1 MIVALAQEG
10 RDYQKILPTYLFVII
25 MMLAGEGIADSIK
38 HAFIGNENNIYC
50 IYVNTN
56 SSLIGKF
63 NNISASVYK
72 DFTRV
77 LRKDIV
83 RSQKDK
89 IIVDRTHMITRRV
102 GLAQIPLVCVSIR
115 YFILAFSSQS
125 VQAYISSCSNLSFIL
140 QIIITFL
147 ILLVSK
153 TLLGVG
159 LVLYAGFE
167 HNKEL
172 DARTAS
178 AALQRNGSV
187 TQLLNIERYTA
198 YKGRVVG

>member
-1 MIVALAQEG
+1 MI
-10 RDYQKILPTYLFVII
+10 I
-25 MMLAGEGIADSIK
+25 
-38 HAFIGNENNIYC
+38 
-50 IYVNTN
+50 TN
-56 SSLIGKF
+56 CNYYSIGKF
-63 NNISASVYK
+63 NNISASVYN

-115 YFILAFSSQS
+115 YFILAISSQS
-125 VQAYISSCSNLSFIL
+125 VQAYISSCSNVSFIL

-159 LVLYAGFE
+159 LVLYAGTE

-178 AALQRNGSV
+178 AVARNGSV
-187 TQLLNIERYTA
+187 TQLLNIERFTA